1 MLGKGPIDPHLPY
14 PATGP
19 LLAAIGRSSFANCGQ
34 FSQALRYKHRIV
46 SQHREPVV
54 HSLGIRDVPPVGKQ
68 PRGISERQPAFYL
81 VDLQR
86 EGQILR
92 AGRLE
97 SC

>member
-1 MLGKGPIDPHLPY
+1 MPGKGPIDPHLPY

-19 LLAAIGRSSFANCGQ
+19 PLAAIGRSSFAKCGQ
-34 FSQALRYKHRIV
+34 FGQALIYEHRIV

-54 HSLGIRDVPPVGKQ
+54 HSLGIRDVPPVSKQ

-86 EGQILR
+86 ERHILR
-92 AGRLE
+92 ARRLE
-97 SC
+97 RC